1 MIDRHIFHN
10 DELLPIEKSRLSP
23 GQAGIICGWGLF
35 TTIRIVKGEAFGY
48 ERHWRRLEKD
58 AAITRMPM
66 TYSGPKVRVNLQ
78 EVIRAN
84 KVTEGCARIYLIYN
98 QIGIWRS
105 DEEMPQVD
113 LVIYTAPLP
122 AYREPVRLGLRE
134 HGRHAAS
141 ALAGVKTI
149 SWLPN
154 VWAVAEAQKEGFD
167 EVVLLNE
174 RGEVAECTAANIF
187 VVKGDK
193 VLTPPLNSGC
203 LEGVTRGILM
213 EIAPEAG
220 ISVVEQMLKPEDFAA
235 ADEIFISSTNRNLI
249 GVGEIAGQKIP
260 VAPGPVT
267 HRLNELFDVHVTDY
281 VNRRLASTA
290 R

>member
-1 MIDRHIFHN
+1 LIDRHIFHN

-84 KVTEGCARIYLIYN
+84 KVVEGCARIYLIYN

-193 VLTPPLNSGC
+193 VFTPPLNSGC

-220 ISVVEQMLKPEDFAA
+220 ISVVEQMLKPEDFAT

-260 VAPGPVT
+260 AAPGPIT
-267 HRLNELFDVHVTDY
+267 HRLNELFDAYVIDY
-281 VNRRLASTA
+281 VNRRLASAA